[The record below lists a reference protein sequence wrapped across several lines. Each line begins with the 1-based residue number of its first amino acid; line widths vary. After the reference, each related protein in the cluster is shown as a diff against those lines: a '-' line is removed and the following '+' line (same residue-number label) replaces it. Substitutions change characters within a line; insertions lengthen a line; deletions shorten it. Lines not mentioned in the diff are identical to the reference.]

1 MTGTEGAAQIADA
14 PRSWT
19 EILFTRKMLTCI
31 FLGFSSGMPL
41 YVLISLVPAWLRTNQ
56 VDLAT
61 IGLFALVGLPYTWKF
76 VWSPLM
82 DRYKLPF
89 LGRRRGWAILTQS
102 VLLLSIGVLGQ
113 FDPSTSLQVIVGIV
127 FIVALFSA
135 SQDIVIDAYRRELLA
150 DDELGTGTSI
160 FVNAYRLSGL
170 VPGSLALI
178 LADFQPWTVVFWV
191 TGAFMLVGIVTTL
204 TMKEVSDDALAPH
217 SLRAAV
223 IDPFVEFFS
232 RDGGIKAG
240 LAILA
245 FLFLYK
251 LGDNMATALATP
263 FYIDM
268 GYSLSEIGSVAKV
281 AGLWASI
288 AGGVLGGI
296 IMLKVSINRALWLF
310 GFVQLFTI
318 LPYIWL
324 SQAGHTLAGLF
335 VVVSGEYLGVGLGA
349 IALTAFMAQGDQ
361 PGVYRHAIRPVQQFH
376 RGSAHGGQCL
386 DRLHRRGR
394 GLDAVLR
401 HLRHRRHSRHAAA
414 VEGGAV
420 DGAREAGRGFR
431 LSQPI
436 RSCGC
441 HRPNAAAPG
450 AAAGGRRCRRARNFA
465 RSA

>member
-1 MTGTEGAAQIADA
+1 MTETGGTTDPSSVADVQ
-14 PRSWT
+14 RRWT
-19 EILFTRKMLTCI
+19 EILFNRKMLACI
-31 FLGFSSGMPL
+31 FLGFTSGMPL
-41 YVLISLVPAWLRTNQ
+41 YVLISLVPAWLRSND
-56 VDLAT
+56 VNLAT
-61 IGLFALVGLPYTWKF
+61 IGLFALIGLPYTWKF

-89 LGRRRGWAILTQS
+89 LGRRRGWALLTQV
-102 VLLLSIGVLGQ
+102 VLLLAIGVLGQ
-113 FDPSTSLQVIVGIV
+113 FDPSTSLQVIVAVV
-127 FIVALFSA
+127 FVVALFGA

-178 LADFQPWTVVFWV
+178 LADHQPWTVVFWV

-204 TMKEVSDDALAPH
+204 MIREVSDDALAPH
-217 SLRAAV
+217 TLREAV
-223 IDPFVEFFS
+223 VDPFVEFFS

-240 LAILA
+240 LSILA

-310 GFVQLFTI
+310 GFVQVITI

-324 SQAGHTLAGLF
+324 SQAGHSLPGLF
-335 VVVSGEYLGVGLGA
+335 VVVSGEYLGVGLGT
-349 IALTAFMAQGDQ
+349 IALTAFMARETSRAFTATQFALFSSFIAVPRTVANASTGFIVEAVGWTQ
-361 PGVYRHAIRPVQQFH
+361 FFVICTIVAIPGMLLLLKVAPWN
-376 RGSAHGGQCL
+376 
-386 DRLHRRGR
+386 DKRL
-394 GLDAVLR
+394 AP
-401 HLRHRRHSRHAAA
+401 
-414 VEGGAV
+414 
-420 DGAREAGRGFR
+420 EALAELER
-431 LSQPI
+431 LKEKST
-436 RSCGC
+436 
-441 HRPNAAAPG
+441 
-450 AAAGGRRCRRARNFA
+450 
-465 RSA
+465 